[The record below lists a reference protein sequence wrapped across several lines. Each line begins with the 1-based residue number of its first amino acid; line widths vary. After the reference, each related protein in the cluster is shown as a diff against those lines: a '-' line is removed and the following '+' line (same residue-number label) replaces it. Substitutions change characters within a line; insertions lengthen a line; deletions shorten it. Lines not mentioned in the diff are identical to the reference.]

1 MIEHATRISS
11 PRLDLVPM
19 SPDFLDALLSGRR
32 DDAAGHLGARIPDW
46 WPDEHDERFLR
57 LRLKEMR
64 ERPQTEQW
72 LVRALVDR
80 DAGEMIGHAG
90 FHGPPGRNGIGK
102 ADALEIGYTVFPA
115 FRRRGFATEAV
126 SALIDWARSE
136 HGVRDFIASVASG
149 NEPSLG
155 VVRKL
160 GFVRTG
166 KQWDEEHGHELVF
179 QLSGEGKGRR

>member
-1 MIEHATRISS
+1 MIEHAMRISA

-19 SPDFLDALLSGRR
+19 SPAFLDALLRGRR
-32 DDAAGHLGARIPDW
+32 GEAAACLGAHVPEW
-46 WPDEHDERFLR
+46 WPDEHDEGFLR

-64 ERPQTEQW
+64 DRPQTEQW

-80 DAGEMIGHAG
+80 HTREMIGHAG
-90 FHGPPGRNGIGK
+90 FHGPPGKNGIGK
-102 ADALEIGYTVFPA
+102 ADALEVGYTVFPA

-136 HGVRDFIASVASG
+136 HGVHDFIASIASG

-179 QLSGEGKGRR
+179 QLSEEGKGGT